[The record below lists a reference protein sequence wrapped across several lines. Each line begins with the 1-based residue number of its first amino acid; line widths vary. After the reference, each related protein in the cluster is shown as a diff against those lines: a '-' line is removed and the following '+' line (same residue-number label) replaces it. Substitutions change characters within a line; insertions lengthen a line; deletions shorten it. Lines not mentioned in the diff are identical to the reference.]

1 MTIKTY
7 TELSKFSTF
16 KERYEYLKLTGHVAE
31 ETFGSNRYLNQMF
44 YKSPEWLKIRDEVI
58 VRDHGCDLGVEGYE
72 IYGRIL
78 IHHINPITDRDIVER
93 SSLLLDPEYLISV
106 THETHNFIHYGVV
119 CGFDTVIDRHPN
131 DTCPWKG

>member
-93 SSLLLDPEYLISV
+93 SALLLDPEYLISV
-106 THETHNFIHYGVV
+106 THETHNFIHYGGA
-119 CGFDTVIDRHPN
+119 CRFDTVIDRHPN